1 LVIALSLGFYGFK
14 LGIFSIMT
22 GGEDMV
28 WGPVGSIIGA
38 NNSIG
43 LALNMCLPVFWY
55 LAKQEQ
61 GLRRRVLQG
70 GFFLSMPA
78 IMFTYSRGS
87 ALTLPIVLLAILM
100 KARYRILGIGLALIA
115 LLLAI
120 PWIPQRFW
128 DRQQT
133 TIEYEADTSAMS
145 RIDNWKF
152 CWRLALDR
160 PLTGGGFEYSGRET
174 FFKYA
179 PEFLMT
185 YGKEFNSHSVFFGVL
200 AGHGFPGLLTFSGM
214 IFFTLTSCWRLK
226 HAVRN
231 RPDLSWIGSYAD
243 MIQVSFLG
251 FLINGIFVNMEYFDL
266 VYHWVAV
273 VCSLKV
279 ICMRALKPAEL
290 ETTEPQMMLLPVTEG
305 T

>member
-1 LVIALSLGFYGFK
+1 
-14 LGIFSIMT
+14 
-22 GGEDMV
+22 
-28 WGPVGSIIGA
+28 
-38 NNSIG
+38 
-43 LALNMCLPVFWY
+43 
-55 LAKQEQ
+55 
-61 GLRRRVLQG
+61 
-70 GFFLSMPA
+70 
-78 IMFTYSRGS
+78 MFTYSRAS
-87 ALTLPIVLLAILM
+87 ALTLPIVLLVILM
-100 KARYRILGIGLALIA
+100 KGRHRILGIGLASIA
-115 LLLAI
+115 ILLAI

-128 DRQQT
+128 NRQQT

-160 PLTGGGFEYSGRET
+160 PLTGGGFEYAGRET

-179 PEFLMT
+179 PEFLDT
-185 YGKEFNSHSVFFGVL
+185 YGKEFNSHNVFLSVL

-226 HAVRN
+226 RAVRN
-231 RPDLSWIGSYAD
+231 RGDLRWIASYAD

-251 FLINGIFVNMEYFDL
+251 FIINGIFVNMEYFDL

-279 ICMRALKPAEL
+279 VCMRALKPVDVEGA
-290 ETTEPQMMLLPVTEG
+290 EPQMMLLPVTEG